1 MTEPKKR
8 SVRVGRITT
17 VQDVVREGVKLYKRS
32 VHGKVDSND
41 AARQSSI
48 LANIRAAME
57 QGVIEQKLGVLEEAV
72 IRLAANNKKPIMLT
86 ETKEDVVS
94 QSQKTRKA

>member
-1 MTEPKKR
+1 MDMTPKKR
-8 SVRVGRITT
+8 SVRVGRIQT

-57 QGVIEQKLGVLEEAV
+57 QGVIEARLAAMEEAV
-72 IRLAANNKKPIMLT
+72 IRLAANKKPIML
-86 ETKEDVVS
+86 EAKEDVVS